1 MDAVARA
8 GSDRDA
14 TARGSPDGRG
24 ADAIVDDADRLGDGH
39 HAIAGGVEHVDLAAA
54 AVWVSAKAKVL
65 QGAARVHAPLSVPTG
80 NPSPVRSRLR
90 GRGGKAAGEKSRGD
104 DW

>member
-1 MDAVARA
+1 MLDPA
-8 GSDRDA
+8 GYGMV
-14 TARGSPDGRG
+14 TITK
-24 ADAIVDDADRLGDGH
+24 AIIEGLRSGTNG
-39 HAIAGGVEHVDLAAA
+39 IQFTTGGNLEIENCVIRNFANTGINIVP
-54 AVWVSAKAKVL
+54 STSSS
-65 QGAARVHAPLSVPTG
+65 VHAPLSVPTG